1 MIEKVIGYFR
11 GSLRIRISG
20 FSPERFLNA
29 CMHRNI
35 YIWNIQPVQDF
46 YEMNISISDFRML
59 KPILKKTGVRAVI
72 IKRYGFPFF
81 LFQHRKRKVLFGGAV
96 CAAGFI
102 YLMSLFIWEID
113 ITGNR
118 RYTDEALEEFLADY
132 KIRPGILISS
142 VDCTDIA
149 TLLRK
154 SHDRIIWVSVSVQ
167 RQHIKCAGKE
177 KMKIPEM
184 KALIMQLCSG
194 MEMIWLQNEVVL

>member
-1 MIEKVIGYFR
+1 
-11 GSLRIRISG
+11 
-20 FSPERFLNA
+20 
-29 CMHRNI
+29 
-35 YIWNIQPVQDF
+35 
-46 YEMNISISDFRML
+46 MNISISDFRML

-142 VDCTDIA
+142 VD
-149 TLLRK
+149 
-154 SHDRIIWVSVSVQ
+154 SVSYTHLDVYK
-167 RQHIKCAGKE
+167 RQIYKRRSTFQTTY
-177 KMKIPEM
+177 
-184 KALIMQLCSG
+184 LVS
-194 MEMIWLQNEVVL
+194 

>member
-1 MIEKVIGYFR
+1 M
-11 GSLRIRISG
+11 
-20 FSPERFLNA
+20 
-29 CMHRNI
+29 
-35 YIWNIQPVQDF
+35 
-46 YEMNISISDFRML
+46 
-59 KPILKKTGVRAVI
+59 I

-154 SHDRIIWVSVSVQ
+154 SHDRIIWVSVSVDGSTLNVRVRENEDSGDEGTDYAVMQ
-167 RQHIKCAGKE
+167 QDGK
-177 KMKIPEM
+177 
-184 KALIMQLCSG
+184 
-194 MEMIWLQNEVVL
+194 IWLQNEVVLKKV